1 MTNIRQLSEK
11 DIFDNKGNFV
21 LQEKEVW
28 TPEMEAALQKEID
41 EGFEAL
47 YEAHISNVEE

>member
-1 MTNIRQLSEK
+1 MTDIRQLSEK
-11 DIFDNKGNFV
+11 DIFDDRGNFI
-21 LQEKEVW
+21 LQEEEVW

-47 YEAHISNVEE
+47 FEAYISSVE